1 MKLKLKLN
9 WTKTETETGAVLK
22 NIQAMLSDGQ
32 AAGLGDGRA
41 AWASSHLETNIYLLI
56 FWKSGELSQANMNR
70 RGD

>member
-9 WTKTETETGAVLK
+9 WTITETETGAVLK
-22 NIQAMLSDGQ
+22 NIQAMSSDGQ

-41 AWASSHLETNIYLLI
+41 AWAWSHLETNICLLI
-56 FWKSGELSQANMNR
+56 FWKSGELSQVNMNR